1 MSTGSLK
8 EDLRNAR
15 VGNLNLSGYVTAD
28 EHLPVEEVVRL
39 MRTYDRTTA
48 LVTRDNRL
56 CGIFTERDVLHRV
69 VGHPDIWERPVSEFM
84 TADPTTISVDDTVL
98 EALRRMT
105 AGHFRDLPVLDRRGG
120 LLGNLTDNAV
130 VKRICEGFPA
140 EVLNLPPDLEQVLR
154 EVDGA

>member
-8 EDLRNAR
+8 DDLRSAR
-15 VGNLNLSGYVTAD
+15 VGNLNLTAYVTAD
-28 EHLPVEEVVRL
+28 ENLPVQEVVRL

-69 VGHPDIWERPVSEFM
+69 VGHPHVWERPVSEFM
-84 TADPTTISVDDTVL
+84 TADPTTISADETVL

-105 AGHFRDLPVLDRRGG
+105 AGHFRDLPVLDRGG
-120 LLGNLTDNAV
+120 RLLGNLTDNAV
-130 VKRICEGFPA
+130 VKRICDGFPA